1 MADGVPT
8 RGKLTGARP
17 WLQAHLADVV
27 GSSSAA
33 FGSLGVAMV
42 ALRVWRGRLDV
53 PFQIRGDGGFYLM
66 LVKGVLDHGW
76 IWTNSSLGAPFGQQ
90 LYDFPQGADNLNLL
104 IIKVLGAVVGSA
116 ATTANLFFLLSFP
129 LTALGAYVVFR
140 WLEVSVPSAALC
152 AVLFS
157 ILPVHFLGGEDR
169 LLLNAAYAVPLGAYL
184 VLAVLRGDHLL
195 VAREG
200 PGRLWRRALT
210 RRTVATLVICAV
222 VGSAGLYYA
231 AFTIVLLVLAGV
243 GRFAVR
249 LTVRSALLPLVLVAI
264 VGGVLALNLAPSI
277 AYRVQHG
284 SNSSV
289 AARAARDTE
298 TYALKLTLL
307 VLPQPGHRVPF
318 LARLNE
324 RYGRNSL
331 PGPNE
336 GFVATLGIVG
346 TVGAA
351 ILFIVGLTMLLG
363 ARPSSRRRALCAA
376 SAAAALLA
384 FLVATQGGISS
395 IVANWVSPEIR
406 VWSRMSM
413 FITFYSLLA
422 VGLALDRG
430 VERIG
435 PGRARRFV
443 PAAAVVVI
451 GIVGALDQTNNRT
464 HPSYGETIPAY
475 GTLQREWRSD
485 EAFVSGIE
493 ARLPKGAA
501 VYQLPYVYFPEDLT
515 SRTGAYE
522 PARFYLHSSRL
533 RWSWGAMRGRPADWA
548 SRLARASVP
557 ATTRAVAA
565 AGFQGITVDRR
576 GYADGGNSVVSRL
589 TSVLRAPPLSSP
601 DGRFVFFDLRPYAG
615 RLRASLGEQR
625 VAAIRQSTLR
635 PR

>member
-1 MADGVPT
+1 VKRMQT
-8 RGKLTGARP
+8 
-17 WLQAHLADVV
+17 WLRAHLAGAV
-27 GSSSAA
+27 GGFSAA
-33 FGSLGVAMV
+33 LGSLGVAV
-42 ALRVWRGRLDV
+42 AALRVWRGRLDV
-53 PFQIRGDGGFYLM
+53 PFQSHGDGGFYLM

-76 IWTNSSLGAPFGQQ
+76 HWTNSSLGAPFGQQ

-129 LTALGAYVVFR
+129 LTALGAYAVLR
-140 WLEVSVPSAALC
+140 WLEVSVPAAALC
-152 AVLFS
+152 AVLFAT
-157 ILPVHFLGGEDR
+157 LPVHFLGGEDR

-184 VLAVLRGDHLL
+184 VLAVLRGDRLFA
-195 VAREG
+195 ARAG
-200 PGRLWRRALT
+200 SRRWWSRPLT
-210 RRTVATLVICAV
+210 RRTVATFVICAV

-231 AFTIVLLVLAGV
+231 VFTIVLLILAGV
-243 GRFAVR
+243 GGFAVR
-249 LTVRSALLPLVLVAI
+249 PTVRSAVLPLVVVAI

-277 AYRVQHG
+277 VYRVQHG
-284 SNSSV
+284 SNPSV

-318 LARLNE
+318 LARQNE

-336 GFVATLGIVG
+336 GFTATLGIVG

-351 ILFIVGLTMLLG
+351 ILFIVGLATLLG
-363 ARPSSRRRALCAA
+363 ARPTSRRRALCAA
-376 SAAAALLA
+376 AAAAAALA

-395 IVANWVSPEIR
+395 ILANWVSPEIR

-413 FITFYSLLA
+413 FIAFYSLLA
-422 VGLALDRG
+422 VGLTLDRG
-430 VERIG
+430 AERIG

-464 HPSYGETIPAY
+464 HPAYGETIPAY
-475 GTLQREWRSD
+475 GAVQREWRSD
-485 EAFVSGIE
+485 GAFVSGIE

-501 VYQLPYVYFPEDLT
+501 VYQLPYVYFPEHLT

-522 PARFYLHSSRL
+522 PARGYLHSSRL

-548 SRLARASVP
+548 SRLAGASVP
-557 ATTRAVAA
+557 ATARAVAA
-565 AGFQGITVDRR
+565 VGFEGITVDRR
-576 GYADGGNSVVSRL
+576 GYADGGSGVVSAL
-589 TSVLRAPPLSSP
+589 TSVLRAPGTSSP
-601 DGRFVFFDLRPYAG
+601 DGRFVFFDLRPYAS
-615 RLRASLGEQR
+615 RLRTSLGDQR
-625 VAAIRQSTLR
+625 VAALRRSTLGTG
-635 PR
+635 